1 MLAIDVDATMVPM
14 DYEVMT
20 DNEPMLE
27 TKKKKKQNKI
37 NMGPGLLGR
46 GYPHLERID
55 SSVIRTEIDLVCSM
69 KI

>member
-27 TKKKKKQNKI
+27 TKKKKNKTKLI
-37 NMGPGLLGR
+37 WDQGC
-46 GYPHLERID
+46 LEEATHI
-55 SSVIRTEIDLVCSM
+55 
-69 KI
+69 